1 MIFEVLQI
9 LTEELN
15 SFFGKQI
22 ISLENVAGVEDQK
35 DTSGDFN
42 GVFLTLINNQEEFV
56 LKNQSND
63 YREGNKITYKNP
75 KVNLSLYILFSASE
89 ASYQESLK
97 SISKIIRYFQGKRVF
112 TQSNTFYN
120 RDDSEMQNIK
130 NFRFVVDLFS
140 PSFEELNY
148 IWGTLGGK
156 QYPSVL
162 YKIST
167 IELERKVIQRKGA
180 LITEIN
186 TITNNE

>member
-15 SFFGKQI
+15 NFFGKQT
-22 ISLENVAGVEDQK
+22 ISLENVSGLDDK
-35 DTSGDFN
+35 NDTSSDFN
-42 GVFLTLINNQEEFV
+42 GVYLTLVNNQEEFV

-63 YREGNKITYKNP
+63 YREGNKIVYKNP

-89 ASYQESLK
+89 TTYQESLK

-167 IELERKVIQRKGA
+167 IELEREIIQRKGS
-180 LITEIN
+180 LIAEIN
-186 TITNNE
+186 TIIKNV